1 MQDSKISRNFVL
13 KIIMIVFA
21 CLIVRYFHYI
31 IGTVLII
38 SEILSP
44 FIISLA
50 VVYIW
55 NLIITPIEKLI
66 KTYLK
71 NKLINKYVRV
81 ISIILSLLLLFFMIV
96 VIFKLV
102 IPQLFL
108 SLSVLTVEIPKFI
121 GNVKDFFLELTEGV
135 DWASEYRKSVVDLQI
150 DWQKILKNIITFF
163 GKGVSGVL
171 ATTVNALSTI
181 GTVIS
186 VGFQVFV
193 FSVYVITSKEKL
205 KIQFDKIL
213 KAYIRKN
220 KREKIYYF
228 LNLANQSFSNFVKG
242 QVTDATIIGVM
253 LYVALILFKMP
264 YALSISVVVAIM
276 ALIPI
281 LGAFIG
287 GCAGFIMIAAAD
299 LNQAL
304 VFLVIFMTV
313 QQLEG
318 NLIYPK
324 VVGESVGLPGIWVFF
339 AVMTGGAIGGALGM
353 LVSVPLFAT
362 FYKILKNNVNNKLQ
376 NID

>member
-38 SEILSP
+38 NEILSP

-66 KTYLK
+66 KIYLK

-213 KAYIRKN
+213 KAYICKN

-304 VFLVIFMTV
+304 VFLAIFMTV

-376 NID
+376 SID

>member
-55 NLIITPIEKLI
+55 NLIITPIE
-66 KTYLK
+66 
-71 NKLINKYVRV
+71 KLINKYVRV

-213 KAYIRKN
+213 KAYICKN

-304 VFLVIFMTV
+304 VFLAIFMTV

>member
-66 KTYLK
+66 KIYLK

-304 VFLVIFMTV
+304 VFLAIFMTV

>member
-38 SEILSP
+38 NEILSP